1 MSTTK
6 KRVAVIGLGTAGSM
20 SAWRLASRGADV
32 VGYEQFG
39 TAHDR
44 SAHAGESRI
53 FRTAYFEDPEY
64 VPLLRTAKALWRQL
78 EGETGTDLL
87 TLAGNLMLGDASTQ
101 MANVSNSIDKFGVD
115 ASLVPI
121 EEARNRW
128 PHHPF
133 DEGDVVVLDREG
145 GYLRPELAVLKAAF
159 RAQSLGAQLRT
170 YTPVEGIEAKDDGV
184 WVSAAGQSERYDH
197 VVVTTGPW
205 AGKLLPELAALVD
218 VRKAVSAWFVAKER
232 GAFDPANFPCF
243 IRTAPVEFYGLP
255 AMDGNGLKL
264 GLSGAVNRPV
274 ADPDALDRT
283 VPLDEVQAFREL
295 VAESFPALYPDPVRV
310 AAYMEG
316 YTQDGHGIV
325 GRFGGEERL
334 TVVTGLSGHGFKLA
348 PALGEIAAD
357 YALDGSSDNTI
368 SLLNPDRFLTVPTST
383 ANRRGDASPIL
394 SH

>member
-20 SAWRLASRGADV
+20 SAWRLASRGVDV

-39 TAHDR
+39 IAHDR

-64 VPLLRTAKALWRQL
+64 VPLLRTAKALWQQL
-78 EGETGTDLL
+78 EGETGTNLL
-87 TLAGNLMLGDASTQ
+87 TLAGNLMLGESSSQ

-115 ASLVPI
+115 ASIIPLD
-121 EEARNRW
+121 EARTRW

-133 DEGDVVVLDREG
+133 HEGDAVVLDREA
-145 GYLRPELAVLKAAF
+145 GYLRPELAVLKAAY
-159 RAQSLGAQLRT
+159 RAESLGAQLRT
-170 YTPVEGIEAKDDGV
+170 YTPVEGVEVKNGGV
-184 WVSAAGQSERYDH
+184 WVSAHGRSERYDH

-205 AGKLLPELAALVD
+205 AAKLFPELAPLVQ
-218 VRKAVSAWFVAKER
+218 VRKAVSAWFVTKER

-243 IRTAPVEFYGLP
+243 IRTTPEEFYGLP

-264 GLSGAVNRPV
+264 GLSGTVNRLV

-283 VPLDEVQAFREL
+283 VPVDEITAFRQL
-295 VAESFPALYPDPVRV
+295 VADSFPALYPDPVRV

-325 GRFGGEERL
+325 GRLGSEDRISVL
-334 TVVTGLSGHGFKLA
+334 TGLSGHGFKLA

-357 YALDGSSDNTI
+357 YALQGASDNTI
-368 SLLNPDRFLTVPTST
+368 PLISPDRLLAVQTST
-383 ANRRGDASPIL
+383 ANP
-394 SH
+394 

>member
-20 SAWRLASRGADV
+20 SAWRLAARGADV

-44 SAHAGESRI
+44 GAHAGESRI

-64 VPLLRTAKALWRQL
+64 VPLLRTAKTLWRQL
-78 EGETGTDLL
+78 ESETGTDLL
-87 TLAGNLMLGDASTQ
+87 TLAGNLMLGDASTE
-101 MANVSNSIDKFGVD
+101 MANVNDSIDKFGVD
-115 ASLVPI
+115 ASLIPI

-133 DEGDVVVLDREG
+133 HEGDVIVLDREA
-145 GYLRPELAVLKAAF
+145 GYLRPELAVLQAAY
-159 RAQSLGAQLRT
+159 RAQTLGAELRT

-184 WVSAAGQSERYDH
+184 WVTAAGRSERYDH

-205 AGKLLPELAALVD
+205 AAKILPELAALIN

-232 GAFDPANFPCF
+232 GAFEPANFPCF
-243 IRTAPVEFYGLP
+243 IRTTPEEFYGLP
-255 AMDGNGLKL
+255 AMDGSGLKL
-264 GLSGAVNRPV
+264 GLSGTVNRPV

-283 VPLDEVQAFREL
+283 VPLDEVQAFRKL

-316 YTQDGHGIV
+316 YTRDGHGIV
-325 GRFGGEERL
+325 GRLGGEERL

-357 YALDGSSDNTI
+357 YALEGASKNTI
-368 SLLNPDRFLTVPTST
+368 PLLNPDRFLTVQTSA
-383 ANRRGDASPIL
+383 ANP
-394 SH
+394 

>member
-1 MSTTK
+1 MTTTK
-6 KRVAVIGLGTAGSM
+6 KRIAVIGLGTAGSM
-20 SAWRLASRGADV
+20 TAWRLAARGADV

-78 EGETGTDLL
+78 EGETGTELL
-87 TLAGNLMLGDASTQ
+87 TLAGNLMLGDASSQ
-101 MANVSNSIDKFGVD
+101 MGNVSDSIDKFGVD
-115 ASLVPI
+115 ATVIPI

-133 DEGDVVVLDREG
+133 HENDVVVLDREA
-145 GYLRPELAVLKAAF
+145 GYLRPELAVLQAAYG
-159 RAQSLGAQLRT
+159 AEALGAQLRT
-170 YTPVEGIEAKDDGV
+170 YTPAEGIDISNDGV

-205 AGKLLPELAALVD
+205 AAKLLPELAGLVD
-218 VRKAVSAWFVAKER
+218 VRKAVSAWFVSKER
-232 GAFDPANFPCF
+232 GAFDPADFPCF
-243 IRTAPVEFYGLP
+243 IRTAPEEFYGLP
-255 AMDGNGLKL
+255 AMAGNGLKL
-264 GLSGAVNRPV
+264 GLSGTVNRPV

-310 AAYMEG
+310 TAYMEG
-316 YTQDGHGIV
+316 YTRDGHGIV
-325 GRFGGEERL
+325 GRLGGEERL
-334 TVVTGLSGHGFKLA
+334 TIVTGLSGHGFKLA

-357 YALDGSSDNTI
+357 YALDGSSHNTI
-368 SLLNPDRFLTVPTST
+368 PLLNPNRFLTVPAST
-383 ANRRGDASPIL
+383 ANR
-394 SH
+394 

>member
-20 SAWRLASRGADV
+20 SAWRLAARGAEV

-39 TAHDR
+39 IAHDR

-64 VPLLRTAKALWRQL
+64 VPLLRTAKALWHQL
-78 EGETGTDLL
+78 EGETGTHLL

-101 MANVSNSIDKFGVD
+101 MANVSDSIDKFGVD
-115 ASLVPI
+115 ASLIPM
-121 EEARNRW
+121 EGARNLW

-133 DEGDVVVLDREG
+133 HEGDVIVLDREA
-145 GYLRPELAVLKAAF
+145 GYLRPELAVLQAAY
-159 RAQSLGAQLRT
+159 RARSLGAQLRT
-170 YTPVEGIEAKDDGV
+170 YTPVDGIEIKDDGGV

-205 AGKLLPELAALVD
+205 AAKLLPELGALVE

-232 GAFDPANFPCF
+232 GAFEPANFPCF
-243 IRTAPVEFYGLP
+243 IRTAPEEYYGLP
-255 AMDGNGLKL
+255 AMEGNGLKL
-264 GLSGAVNRPV
+264 GLSGTVNRPV
-274 ADPDALDRT
+274 PDPDALDRT
-283 VPLDEVQAFREL
+283 VPLDEVQGFREL

-325 GRFGGEERL
+325 GRPGGEERL

-357 YALDGSSDNTI
+357 YALDGSSDKTI
-368 SLLNPDRFLTVPTST
+368 PQLNPDRFLTVPTST
-383 ANRRGDASPIL
+383 ANP
-394 SH
+394 

>member
-20 SAWRLASRGADV
+20 SAWRLASRGMDV

-39 TAHDR
+39 IAHDR

-64 VPLLRTAKALWRQL
+64 VPLLRTAKALWQQL
-78 EGETGTDLL
+78 EGETGTKLL
-87 TLAGNLMLGDASTQ
+87 TLAGNLMLGEASSQ
-101 MANVSNSIDKFGVD
+101 MANVSDSIDKFGVD
-115 ASLVPI
+115 ASIIPLD
-121 EEARNRW
+121 EARTRW

-133 DEGDVVVLDREG
+133 HEGDAVVLDREA
-145 GYLRPELAVLKAAF
+145 GYLRPELAVLKAAY
-159 RAQSLGAQLRT
+159 RAKSLGAQLRT
-170 YTPVEGIEAKDDGV
+170 YTPVEGVEVKDGGV
-184 WVSAAGQSERYDH
+184 WVSAHGRSERYDH

-205 AGKLLPELAALVD
+205 AAKLLPELAPLVQ

-243 IRTAPVEFYGLP
+243 IRTTPEEFYGLP

-264 GLSGAVNRPV
+264 GLSGTVNRLV
-274 ADPDALDRT
+274 DDPDALDRT
-283 VPLDEVQAFREL
+283 VPIDEMKAFRQL
-295 VAESFPALYPDPVRV
+295 VADSFPALYPDPVRV

-325 GRFGGEERL
+325 GRLGGEDRI
-334 TVVTGLSGHGFKLA
+334 TVLTGLSGHGFKLA

-357 YALDGSSDNTI
+357 YALHGASDNTI
-368 SLLNPDRFLTVPTST
+368 PLLSPDRFLTIQTST
-383 ANRRGDASPIL
+383 ANP
-394 SH
+394 

>member
-20 SAWRLASRGADV
+20 SAWRLASQGVDV

-39 TAHDR
+39 IAHDR

-64 VPLLRTAKALWRQL
+64 VPLLRTAKALWQQL
-78 EGETGTDLL
+78 EGETGTNLL
-87 TLAGNLMLGDASTQ
+87 TLAGNLMLGESSSQ

-115 ASLVPI
+115 ASIIPLD
-121 EEARNRW
+121 EARTRW

-133 DEGDVVVLDREG
+133 HEGDAVVLDREA
-145 GYLRPELAVLKAAF
+145 GYLRPELAVLKAAY
-159 RAQSLGAQLRT
+159 RAKSLGAQLRT
-170 YTPVEGIEAKDDGV
+170 YTPVEGVEVKNGGV
-184 WVSAAGQSERYDH
+184 WVSAHGRNERYDH

-205 AGKLLPELAALVD
+205 AAKLLPELAPLLQ
-218 VRKAVSAWFVAKER
+218 VRKAVSAWFVTKER

-243 IRTAPVEFYGLP
+243 IRTTPEEFYGLP

-264 GLSGAVNRPV
+264 GLSGTVNRLV

-283 VPLDEVQAFREL
+283 VPVDEMTAFRQL
-295 VAESFPALYPDPVRV
+295 VADSFPALYPDPVRV

-325 GRFGGEERL
+325 GRLGSEDRI
-334 TVVTGLSGHGFKLA
+334 TVLTGLSGHGFKLA

-357 YALDGSSDNTI
+357 YALQGASDNTI
-368 SLLNPDRFLTVPTST
+368 PLISPDRFLAVQTST
-383 ANRRGDASPIL
+383 ANP
-394 SH
+394 

>member
-20 SAWRLASRGADV
+20 SAWRLASRGMEV

-39 TAHDR
+39 IAHDR

-64 VPLLRTAKALWRQL
+64 VPLLRTAKALWQQL
-78 EGETGTDLL
+78 EGETGTNLL
-87 TLAGNLMLGDASTQ
+87 TLAGNLMLGEASSQ
-101 MANVSNSIDKFGVD
+101 MANVSDSIDKFGVD
-115 ASLVPI
+115 ASIIPLD
-121 EEARNRW
+121 EARTRW

-133 DEGDVVVLDREG
+133 HEGDAVVLDREA
-145 GYLRPELAVLKAAF
+145 GYLRPELAVLKAAY
-159 RAQSLGAQLRT
+159 RAMSLGAQLRT
-170 YTPVEGIEAKDDGV
+170 YSPVEGVEVKEGGV
-184 WVSAAGQSERYDH
+184 WVSAHGRSERYDH

-205 AGKLLPELAALVD
+205 AAKLLPELAPLVQ
-218 VRKAVSAWFVAKER
+218 VRKAVSAWFVTKER

-243 IRTAPVEFYGLP
+243 IRTTPEEFYGLP

-264 GLSGAVNRPV
+264 GLSGTVNRLV
-274 ADPDALDRT
+274 DDPDALDRT
-283 VPLDEVQAFREL
+283 VPIDEMKAFRQL
-295 VAESFPALYPDPVRV
+295 VADSFPALYPDPVRV

-325 GRFGGEERL
+325 GRLGGEDRI
-334 TVVTGLSGHGFKLA
+334 TVLTGLSGHGFKLA

-357 YALDGSSDNTI
+357 YALHGASDSTI
-368 SLLNPDRFLTVPTST
+368 PLLSPERFLTVQTST
-383 ANRRGDASPIL
+383 ANP
-394 SH
+394 

>member
-6 KRVAVIGLGTAGSM
+6 KRIAVIGLGTAGSM
-20 SAWRLASRGADV
+20 TAWRLAARGADV

-78 EGETGTDLL
+78 EGETGTELL
-87 TLAGNLMLGDASTQ
+87 TLAGNLMLGDASSQ
-101 MANVSNSIDKFGVD
+101 MGNVSDSIEKFGVD
-115 ASLVPI
+115 ASVIPI

-128 PHHPF
+128 PNHPF
-133 DEGDVVVLDREG
+133 HENDLVVLDREA
-145 GYLRPELAVLKAAF
+145 GYLRPELAVLQAAY
-159 RAQSLGAQLRT
+159 RAEALGAQLRT
-170 YTPVEGIEAKDDGV
+170 YTPAEGIDIRNDGV

-205 AGKLLPELAALVD
+205 AAKLLPELAGLVD

-243 IRTAPVEFYGLP
+243 IRTAPEEFYGLP
-255 AMDGNGLKL
+255 AMSGNGLKL
-264 GLSGAVNRPV
+264 GLSGTVNRPV

-310 AAYMEG
+310 TAYMEG
-316 YTQDGHGIV
+316 YTRDGHGIV
-325 GRFGGEERL
+325 GRLGGEERL
-334 TVVTGLSGHGFKLA
+334 TIATGLSGHGFKLA

-357 YALDGSSDNTI
+357 YAVDGFSDNTI
-368 SLLNPDRFLTVPTST
+368 PLLNPDRFLTVPAST
-383 ANRRGDASPIL
+383 GNR
-394 SH
+394 

>member
-20 SAWRLASRGADV
+20 SAWRLASRGMDV

-39 TAHDR
+39 IAHDR

-64 VPLLRTAKALWRQL
+64 VPLLRTAKALWQQL
-78 EGETGTDLL
+78 EGETGTKLL
-87 TLAGNLMLGDASTQ
+87 TLAGNLMLGEASSQ
-101 MANVSNSIDKFGVD
+101 MANVSDSIDKFGVD
-115 ASLVPI
+115 ASIIPLD
-121 EEARNRW
+121 EARTRW

-133 DEGDVVVLDREG
+133 HEGDAVVLDREA
-145 GYLRPELAVLKAAF
+145 GYLRPELAVLKAAY
-159 RAQSLGAQLRT
+159 RAKSLGAQLRT
-170 YTPVEGIEAKDDGV
+170 YTPVEGVEVKDDGV
-184 WVSAAGQSERYDH
+184 WVSAHGRSERYDH

-205 AGKLLPELAALVD
+205 AAKLLPELAPLVQ
-218 VRKAVSAWFVAKER
+218 VRKAVSAWFVTKER

-243 IRTAPVEFYGLP
+243 IRTTPEEFYGLP

-264 GLSGAVNRPV
+264 GLSGTVNRLV
-274 ADPDALDRT
+274 DDPDALDRT
-283 VPLDEVQAFREL
+283 VPIDEMKAFRQL
-295 VAESFPALYPDPVRV
+295 VADSFPALYPDPVRV

-325 GRFGGEERL
+325 GRLGGEDRI
-334 TVVTGLSGHGFKLA
+334 TVLTGLSGHGFKLA

-357 YALDGSSDNTI
+357 YALHGASDNTI
-368 SLLNPDRFLTVPTST
+368 PLLSPDRFLTIQTST
-383 ANRRGDASPIL
+383 ANP
-394 SH
+394 

>member
-20 SAWRLASRGADV
+20 SAWRLAARGAEV

-39 TAHDR
+39 IAHDR

-64 VPLLRTAKALWRQL
+64 VPLLRTAKSLWREL
-78 EGETGTDLL
+78 EGETGTELL
-87 TLAGNLMLGDASTQ
+87 ALRGNLMLGDSSSQ
-101 MANVSNSIDKFGVD
+101 MGNVSDSIDKFGVD
-115 ASLVPI
+115 ASVIPI
-121 EEARNRW
+121 EEARHRW

-133 DEGDVVVLDREG
+133 HEGDVVVLDREA
-145 GYLRPELAVLKAAF
+145 GYLRPELAVLQAAA

-184 WVSAAGQSERYDH
+184 WVTAAGHSERYDH

-205 AGKLLPELAALVD
+205 AAKLLPELAGLVD

-243 IRTAPVEFYGLP
+243 IRTAPEEYYGLP

-264 GLSGAVNRPV
+264 GLSGTVNRPV
-274 ADPDALDRT
+274 PDPDALDRT
-283 VPLDEVQAFREL
+283 VPIDEVQAFREL
-295 VAESFPALYPDPVRV
+295 VAQSFPALYPDPVRV

-316 YTQDGHGIV
+316 YTPDGHGIV
-325 GRFGGEERL
+325 GPLGGGERL

-357 YALDGSSDNTI
+357 YVLNGSSHNTI
-368 SLLNPDRFLTVPTST
+368 PLLSPERFLAVPTSST
-383 ANRRGDASPIL
+383 NQ
-394 SH
+394 HH

>member
-20 SAWRLASRGADV
+20 SAWRLASRGMDV

-39 TAHDR
+39 IAHDR

-64 VPLLRTAKALWRQL
+64 VPLLRTAKALWQQL
-78 EGETGTDLL
+78 EGETGTKLL
-87 TLAGNLMLGDASTQ
+87 TLAGNLMLGEASSQ
-101 MANVSNSIDKFGVD
+101 MANVSDSIDKFGVD
-115 ASLVPI
+115 ASIIPLD
-121 EEARNRW
+121 EARTRW

-133 DEGDVVVLDREG
+133 HEGDAVVLDREA
-145 GYLRPELAVLKAAF
+145 GYLRPELAVLKAAY
-159 RAQSLGAQLRT
+159 RAKSLGAQLRT
-170 YTPVEGIEAKDDGV
+170 YTPVEGVEVKDDGV
-184 WVSAAGQSERYDH
+184 WVSAHDRSERYDH

-205 AGKLLPELAALVD
+205 AAKLLPELAPLVQ
-218 VRKAVSAWFVAKER
+218 VRKAVSAWFVTKER

-243 IRTAPVEFYGLP
+243 IRTTPEEFYGLP

-264 GLSGAVNRPV
+264 GLSGTVNRLV
-274 ADPDALDRT
+274 DDPDALDRT
-283 VPLDEVQAFREL
+283 VPIDEMKAFRQL
-295 VAESFPALYPDPVRV
+295 VADSFPALYPDPVRV

-325 GRFGGEERL
+325 GRLGGEDRI
-334 TVVTGLSGHGFKLA
+334 TVLTGLSGHGFKLA

-357 YALDGSSDNTI
+357 YALHGASDNTI
-368 SLLNPDRFLTVPTST
+368 PLLSPDRFLTIQTST
-383 ANRRGDASPIL
+383 ANP
-394 SH
+394 